1 MSRPRPGAVECVEG
15 GVVGVGEGV
24 EVFLGGG
31 QAAVAEA
38 FFDGLDVGAAGEEP
52 GCVGVGEVVE
62 PDRMGE
68 VRGRGGG
75 GPDVV
80 AEPVAGQVAVWVGV
94 HGAGAAGVVFAGRAA
109 LGAVGGE
116 CGFAVWAAA
125 AAEGVGGAGAVG
137 VGTAVPV

>member
-24 EVFLGGG
+24 EVFLGGA

-52 GCVGVGEVVE
+52 GGVGVSEVVE
-62 PDRMGE
+62 ADRTGE
-68 VRGRGGG
+68 VRGGGGG

-80 AEPVAGQVAVWVGV
+80 AEPVAGEVPVGV
-94 HGAGAAGVVFAGRAA
+94 GVDDAGAAGVVFAGGAA
-109 LGAVGGE
+109 SCAV
-116 CGFAVWAAA
+116 
-125 AAEGVGGAGAVG
+125 
-137 VGTAVPV
+137 